1 MASGYISG
9 KKNVTGSVN
18 IPYKN
23 IYYTGVETDTA
34 SVSVDND
41 RRTISVDV
49 NVESVTKNCATKEYV
64 DDADALKENIS
75 NKVTYLSQSSTDT
88 EYPSALAVYDVV
100 NFGSNKE
107 LVLELLSGTKYQLN
121 DGSNKKG
128 YFLHNI
134 RIKLINFTE
143 DDIGGKIY
151 LYRKSRTSNIGAGK
165 KKGYFHPLNWNVD
178 DSHANVRRF
187 GYGVLANTEQRG
199 GGHNVVF
206 TRPDVPDWMPHDGY
220 IPTEFTLTEQDISK
234 GYININTEN
243 DWLCLLTLHEDD
255 NWTAHDDPDFDVN
268 KLRVIGDIQN
278 IKFGFVKQDTLI
290 AMSSQEIVVSSGRL
304 DLGYKDNLVISLNS
318 NYYLNNSF
326 GDNKYFTMKI
336 K

>member
-23 IYYTGVETDTA
+23 IYYTGAETDTA

-49 NVESVTKNCATKEYV
+49 NVENVTKNCATKEYV
-64 DDADALKENIS
+64 DDA
-75 NKVTYLSQSSTDT
+75 
-88 EYPSALAVYDVV
+88 V

-107 LVLELLSGTKYQLN
+107 LVLELLPGTKYQFN

-143 DDIGGKIY
+143 DDIGDKIY

-178 DSHANVRRF
+178 DSHANVKRF
-187 GYGVLANTEQRG
+187 GYGVLANTTQT
-199 GGHNVVF
+199 NNDDDVF
-206 TRPDVPDWMPHDGY
+206 TRPDVPDWMPNNGF

-243 DWLCLLTLHEDD
+243 NWLCLLTPREDD
-255 NWTAHDDPDFDVN
+255 EWTTHDDPDFDVN
-268 KLRVIGDIQN
+268 MLKVIGDIQN
-278 IKFGFVKQDTLI
+278 IKFGFVKEDTLI
-290 AMSSQEIVVSSGRL
+290 AMSSQEIVVSSGKL
-304 DLGYKDNLVISLNS
+304 NLGYKDDLVVSLDS

-326 GDNKYFTMKI
+326 GDTKYFTMKI